1 MLSTNRGY
9 PGPDVINLDDA
20 RDLGFDPERL
30 KSAFLL
36 LDGWAREGVLPGA
49 GALVTRGGRIAGEAY
64 LGTANRE
71 TGAPVDE
78 GTVWSLASVTKP
90 FTAGAVMLLVEEGRL
105 SLEEPL
111 AQLLPEF
118 LDAPETEFDRRR
130 VTLRHALSHCSG
142 LPGFSED
149 NTDLRKAHKP
159 LEEFV
164 RSFGRQPLF
173 FEPGAYHLYSNPG
186 ILLAAEAV
194 GRALDGTLGQRVEVP
209 AVGRYHGF
217 VHERILGPLGMVDS
231 TLKPPPEWDARIA
244 RVERTGQDGTSYEGA
259 NSAYYR
265 SLGIPWGGLFS
276 TPRDLIRYVQ
286 HFLPSGY
293 GKGPLSRHARRAMT
307 TIQCAPPDAPA
318 SAAPHQRDAAA
329 RTPPLAAV
337 EWGIGWEI
345 KGGKQSHRSGD
356 LTSPATHS
364 HAGATGTMVW
374 GDPALDVACVLLTN
388 RTLVSGWTTER
399 PRQALFSNAVVASLI

>member
-1 MLSTNRGY
+1 MIS
-9 PGPDVINLDDA
+9 LDDA
-20 RDLGFDPERL
+20 RELGFDPDRL
-30 KSAFLL
+30 KKALL
-36 LDGWAREGVLPGA
+36 LLESWAHGGVFPGA
-49 GALVTRGGRIAGEAY
+49 GALISRGGRVAGEAY
-64 LGTANRE
+64 VGVANVSS
-71 TGAPVDE
+71 GALVDE

-90 FTAGAVMLLVEEGRL
+90 FTAGAVMLLVEEGQL

-111 AQLLPEF
+111 FQLLPEF
-118 LDAPETEFDRRR
+118 LDAPETGFDRKR

-186 ILLAAEAV
+186 ILMAAEAV
-194 GRALDGTLGQRVEVP
+194 GRALNGTLGQRVETP
-209 AVGRYHGF
+209 AVGRYHSF
-217 VHERILGPLGMVDS
+217 VHERILGPLGMLDS
-231 TLKPPPEWDARIA
+231 SLKPPAEWDARIA
-244 RVERTGQDGTSYEGA
+244 RVERTGQEGTSYEAA

-276 TPRDLIRYVQ
+276 TPRDLVRYVQ
-286 HFLPSGY
+286 LFLPGASGV
-293 GKGPLSRHARRAMT
+293 GPLSRAARRAMT
-307 TIQCAPPDAPA
+307 TAQCAPPDAPA
-318 SAAPHQRDAAA
+318 DAAPNQRDAAA
-329 RTPPLAAV
+329 RTPPLPAV
-337 EWGIGWEI
+337 EWGVGWEI
-345 KGGKQSHRSGD
+345 KGSKQSHRSGD
-356 LTSPATHS
+356 LTSPATYG

-374 GDPALDVACVLLTN
+374 ADPQQDVACVLLTN

-399 PRQALFSNAVVASLI
+399 RRQSMFSNAVVASLL